1 MIRQLFVVV
10 FMVAHVSECV
20 SECDFLKTRAFHFM
34 AQSGAETSLDFFSLV
49 ATRSIGRCRAQ
60 STAKYATG
68 GRE

>member
-10 FMVAHVSECV
+10 FMVAHV